1 MHDLVL
7 PAIPFFVLFL
17 VLEIVSFRHIHED
30 DDLIG
35 YERSDTATSLTMG
48 LTSVV
53 VGALWGLVAI
63 AVYAGIYT
71 VSPWHLPT
79 TEWWTYA
86 LLFLADDLAFYWY
99 HRVGHEVRVFWAAHV
114 VHHSSQHFNLSTAL
128 RQPIVPMTALPFWAP
143 CALFFPPWM
152 IFGMQS
158 VSLIYQFG
166 LHTERIGRLPGADR
180 VPLQHALAPP
190 RAPRRP
196 AAVPRPQLRRHPDHL
211 GPPVRHV
218 RARGR
223 ARALR
228 PDQEPRDAPSGDGR
242 DARVEGRRRATCA
255 ARAAGASGSA
265 TCSRARLDARGRGP
279 RARARD
285 GAAGALEDARRAGR
299 PLTAPAL
306 PGAVRASADWP
317 PYPKPRALA
326 RTIGEAAL
334 RSPPEPNCARPP

>member
-35 YERSDTATSLTMG
+35 YERTDTATSLTMG

-79 TEWWTYA
+79 NEWWTYA

-128 RQPIVPMTALPFWAP
+128 RQPIFPMTALPFWAP
-143 CALFFPPWM
+143 GALFFPPWM

-166 LHTERIGRLPGADR
+166 LHTERIGRLWAPIEFLFNTPSHHRVHHGANVAYLDR
-180 VPLQHALAPP
+180 NHAGIFILWDRLLGTFAPE
-190 RAPRRP
+190 RE
-196 AAVPRPQLRRHPDHL
+196 
-211 GPPVRHV
+211 PVRYGLTTNIATYNP
-218 RARGR
+218 ARI
-223 ARALR
+223 AFHEL
-228 PDQEPRDAPSGDGR
+228 
-242 DARVEGRRRATCA
+242 
-255 ARAAGASGSA
+255 
-265 TCSRARLDARGRGP
+265 
-279 RARARD
+279 
-285 GAAGALEDARRAGR
+285 
-299 PLTAPAL
+299 
-306 PGAVRASADWP
+306 
-317 PYPKPRALA
+317 RALA
-326 RTIGEAAL
+326 RDMRRAPTLGIALQYAL
-334 RSPPEPNCARPP
+334 RPPGWSPDGSTLTSRQLQARLGNLGLER

>member
-35 YERSDTATSLTMG
+35 YERTDTATSLTMG

-79 TEWWTYA
+79 NEWWTYV
-86 LLFLADDLAFYWY
+86 LLFVADDLAFYWY

-128 RQPIVPMTALPFWAP
+128 RQPIFPMTALPFWAP
-143 CALFFPPWM
+143 GALFFPPWM

-166 LHTERIGRLPGADR
+166 LHTERIGRLWAPIELTFNTPSHHRVHHGAQQQYLDRNYGGILIIWDRLFGTFEPEGERVRYGLTKNLETHHPVTVATHEWKDVVRDVRGASTWRERLGYMFAGPGWSPED
-180 VPLQHALAPP
+180 
-190 RAPRRP
+190 
-196 AAVPRPQLRRHPDHL
+196 
-211 GPPVRHV
+211 
-218 RARGR
+218 
-223 ARALR
+223 
-228 PDQEPRDAPSGDGR
+228 
-242 DARVEGRRRATCA
+242 EGRGLAH
-255 ARAAGASGSA
+255 
-265 TCSRARLDARGRGP
+265 D
-279 RARARD
+279 
-285 GAAGALEDARRAGR
+285 
-299 PLTAPAL
+299 TA
-306 PGAVRASADWP
+306 
-317 PYPKPRALA
+317 
-326 RTIGEAAL
+326 
-334 RSPPEPNCARPP
+334 PPEPARPPAAPATQ

>member
-35 YERSDTATSLTMG
+35 YERTDTATSLTMG

-79 TEWWTYA
+79 NEWWTYV
-86 LLFLADDLAFYWY
+86 LLFVADDLAFYWY

-128 RQPIVPMTALPFWAP
+128 RQPIFPMTALPFWAP
-143 CALFFPPWM
+143 GALFFPPWM

-166 LHTERIGRLPGADR
+166 LHTERIGRLSAPIELLFNTPSHHRVHHGSNPRYIDKNHAGILIVWDR
-180 VPLQHALAPP
+180 LF
-190 RAPRRP
+190 
-196 AAVPRPQLRRHPDHL
+196 
-211 GPPVRHV
+211 G
-218 RARGR
+218 
-223 ARALR
+223 
-228 PDQEPRDAPSGDGR
+228 
-242 DARVEGRRRATCA
+242 TF
-255 ARAAGASGSA
+255 
-265 TCSRARLDARGRGP
+265 
-279 RARARD
+279 
-285 GAAGALEDARRAGR
+285 ALEDEKVVYGLTKPLVKKDMVHASFNEWLAIGRDLRRARTWKGR
-299 PLTAPAL
+299 
-306 PGAVRASADWP
+306 VRAVFGRTGTDYLACETEP
-317 PYPKPRALA
+317 P
-326 RTIGEAAL
+326 AA
-334 RSPPEPNCARPP
+334 SPDAHSFG